1 MSDSSF
7 ESRAFDLIADI
18 LVVLSEVTSGQFSS
32 RLPELPETDPFHAL
46 FRGINET
53 VEHLANARAQ
63 SEQYQ
68 EQLEEKL
75 RTIEQQA
82 IAIRELST
90 PVIEVWSGVLCLPI
104 VGVLDTARSAE
115 MTQTLLQS
123 IASKKS
129 RCAIIDVTGI
139 EVMDTA
145 TVDYFLRMARAIRL
159 LGSDCVISGIRPNIA
174 MTIVQM
180 GVDLT
185 GITTKRTLR
194 DALAPYILAGAAGAP
209 GAPGAPGAGSMA
221 PPAK

>member
-1 MSDSSF
+1 MSADTPF
-7 ESRAFDLIADI
+7 EVRAFDLIADI
-18 LVVLSEVTSGQFSS
+18 LVVLAEVTSGQFSS
-32 RLPELPETDPFHAL
+32 RLPELPESDPFHSL
-46 FRGINET
+46 FRGLNET
-53 VEHLANARAQ
+53 FDHLATARSE

-68 EQLEEKL
+68 QQLEEKL
-75 RTIEQQA
+75 RTIAQQA

-115 MTQTLLQS
+115 MTQTLLQA
-123 IASKKS
+123 IATKKS
-129 RCAIIDVTGI
+129 RCTIIDVTGI

-159 LGSDCVISGIRPNIA
+159 LGADCVISGIRPNIA

-185 GITTKRTLR
+185 GISTKRTLR
-194 DALAPYILAGAAGAP
+194 DALAPYVVAEAGKPAP
-209 GAPGAPGAGSMA
+209 GGALRG
-221 PPAK
+221 

>member
-1 MSDSSF
+1 MSDEPSPF
-7 ESRAFDLIADI
+7 EERAFDLIADI
-18 LVVLSEVTSGQFSS
+18 LVVLAEVTSGQFSS
-32 RLPELPETDPFHAL
+32 RLPDLPEQDPFHAL

-53 VEHLANARAQ
+53 VEHLATAR
-63 SEQYQ
+63 SESDQYQ
-68 EQLEEKL
+68 QELEEKL
-75 RTIEQQA
+75 RTIAQQA

-115 MTQTLLQS
+115 MTQTLLEA
-123 IASKKS
+123 IATKKS

-159 LGSDCVISGIRPNIA
+159 LGADCVISGIRPNIA

-185 GITTKRTLR
+185 GIATKRTLR
-194 DALAPYILAGAAGAP
+194 DALAPYVVKTA
-209 GAPGAPGAGSMA
+209 S
-221 PPAK
+221 